1 MTASTKELGVANIRA
16 IELKPLE
23 CHFAAAGRPG
33 TNDIRIFWALMKP
46 SKP

>member
-23 CHFAAAGRPG
+23 CFAAAGRPG
-33 TNDIRIFWALMKP
+33 TNDIRIFWALVKP